1 MCTCARF
8 NLSSFFQT
16 HSASKLIALISIQN
30 SMEKRWIYWTLFFLW
45 SLSSASGSFSVLP
58 VGNMLQQCLETT
70 LIWTEEPPIHLWAAS
85 NNEDAPSD
93 PTLHDFGF
101 INSSYIFWAVDV
113 PTGQNVSFTYV
124 RTADPTLL
132 LVSPEA
138 YPVVAGPDTSC
149 LLNNGT
155 SSMPSVS
162 TTYSPISSPIS
173 ASNSV
178 YSTTSSPNI
187 PTFNSSSHSNLISSY
202 TPTFMPGSR
211 STLITSS
218 SSPFISSTQSLNS
231 ASLPNDSVSYRA
243 NFRGAAIVSIVGGT
257 AIIVLAVRVF

>member
-1 MCTCARF
+1 
-8 NLSSFFQT
+8 
-16 HSASKLIALISIQN
+16 
-30 SMEKRWIYWTLFFLW
+30 
-45 SLSSASGSFSVLP
+45 
-58 VGNMLQQCLETT
+58 
-70 LIWTEEPPIHLWAAS
+70 
-85 NNEDAPSD
+85 
-93 PTLHDFGF
+93 
-101 INSSYIFWAVDV
+101 
-113 PTGQNVSFTYV
+113 
-124 RTADPTLL
+124 
-132 LVSPEA
+132 
-138 YPVVAGPDTSC
+138 
-149 LLNNGT
+149 
-155 SSMPSVS
+155 MPSVS